1 MMEIEY
7 YSPDDLRI
15 SGLSPHEAAVEA
27 TDLLRLVYRERYYDP
42 GLWTDGFVAYL
53 EKKIKSREF
62 LPFFALSRN
71 KVIASSFLEIQG
83 NRVELAKSVIHEDYR
98 QTGVGK
104 KLMRMRLPYAK
115 NNLNLELAYIRI
127 RAVNPAAVAIALEQK
142 FVPVGLWFENPVR
155 NAAGK
160 ISCREPIL
168 FAEYYLGRV
177 YEPPKIFA
185 IDEGLPWINYVR
197 SLIGKRLAYSSAAE
211 MKPKYIFDAKCGVHY
226 FTNRLPDRRFRCHAK
241 EEVALLFDI
250 SRDTLDLQKEAL
262 SRGFKTAGYYPP
274 TDGRPPEI
282 VFTGGKSPVAPAVLP
297 VGNNDFL
304 AGSLLRLAGY
314 RTAINKNS

>member
-1 MMEIEY
+1 MKIAY
-7 YSPDDLRI
+7 FDPDDLKI
-15 SGLSPHEAAVEA
+15 SGLSPREVAVEA

-53 EKKIKSREF
+53 EKKIKTREF
-62 LPFFALSRN
+62 LPFFALFRN

-83 NRVELAKSVIHEDYR
+83 DRVELAKSVIHEDYR

-115 NNLNLELAYIRI
+115 NNLNSELAYIRI

-168 FAEYYLGRV
+168 FAEYYLSRV
-177 YEPPKIFA
+177 YEPAEIFT

-197 SLIGKRLAYSSAAE
+197 SLIGKLPVYTSLSE
-211 MKPKYIFDAKCGVHY
+211 MEVGYYFDSTSGIHY
-226 FTNRLPDRRFRCHAK
+226 FANRLPDRRFRYHAK

-262 SRGFKTAGYYPP
+262 NRGFKVTGYFPP
-274 TDGRPPEI
+274 TDKRPPEI
-282 VFTGGKSPVAPAVLP
+282 VFTGGKSPVIPAVLP
-297 VGNNDFL
+297 VGNHDFL
-304 AGSLLRLAGY
+304 AGSFLRLTDH
-314 RTAINKNS
+314 RTVINKNS